1 MRGACTN
8 ENLDGS
14 DLNLETIGAN
24 AVVSDFDDDSDNDAL
39 LLLTDRHLA
48 QACVPNTVQQIP
60 LDPNIP
66 ALKEVFYFHGL
77 FDKPFLSLLDTLATC
92 LPGSTESHN
101 MFAIRRFFESE
112 LLAAAILDRLPH
124 TLGLKRVLP
133 SMRFIE

>member
-1 MRGACTN
+1 MRGVCTN
-8 ENLDGS
+8 ENLGGS
-14 DLNLETIGAN
+14 DLKFEAIGAN
-24 AVVSDFDDDSDNDAL
+24 AVISDFDDDPDYDAL
-39 LLLTDRHLA
+39 LLLTDRDLG
-48 QACVPNTVQQIP
+48 QACVPNIVQIP

-77 FDKPFLSLLDTLATC
+77 FDKSFLSLLDTLATC

-101 MFAIRRFFESE
+101 MFATRRFFESE

-124 TLGLKRVLP
+124 SLGLKRVLP